1 MKICLLSYRG
11 HPYCGGQ
18 GIYIHYLSRELTRQ
32 GHEVHLLSG
41 PPHPEVVEAVKVHK
55 VESLSLYERPDF
67 SPIKKSQLL
76 NPINLY
82 EFLAVRHGIFAE
94 PLTFS
99 MRAYFKLRELLSHTK
114 FDVIHDNQC
123 LGYGLLLMKRF
134 KIPLVSTIHH
144 PIFIDRQIE
153 IDHAGNWRDR
163 RRIRKWYS
171 FVNMQHRVARRMD
184 RIITVSQNSAEDIRR
199 LCKVPQSKLRVVYN
213 GIDGSLFKMDNSV
226 SKEPNSLIM
235 VGETRMKGIRFLL
248 KALQLLN
255 GEMEAKLTVVGGG
268 SLNGYA
274 SSLVKEYGLEDQVA
288 FTGRISAEEL
298 VRRYSAA
305 EVAVVPS
312 LYEGF
317 GFPAAEA
324 MSCNVP
330 LIATR
335 AGALP
340 EVAGEDGEAGIMV
353 PPGDPHVL
361 AEAIKRLLSDELL
374 RDKMGGAGRNRV
386 EGKFTWEQA
395 AKQTIEVYQELM

>member
-1 MKICLLSYRG
+1 MKICILSYRG

-18 GIYIHYLSRELTRQ
+18 GIYIHYLSRELSRL

-41 PPHPEVVEAVKVHK
+41 PPHPEVVKEVKVHK
-55 VESLSLYERPDF
+55 LESLSLYERPDF

-123 LGYGLLLMKRF
+123 LGYGLLLMKHF

-144 PIFIDRQIE
+144 PIYIDRQIE
-153 IDHAGNWRDR
+153 LDHVKSRHDK
-163 RRIRKWYS
+163 RRISRWYS
-171 FVNMQHRVARRMD
+171 FINMQHRVARRID
-184 RIITVSQNSAEDIRR
+184 RIITVSQNSAEDIMRF
-199 LCKVPQSKLRVVYN
+199 CKIPQSKLRVVYN
-213 GIDGSLFKMDNSV
+213 GVDGNLFKMDNSV

-235 VGETRMKGIRFLL
+235 VGETRMKGILFLL
-248 KALQLLN
+248 KALQQLN
-255 GEMEAKLTVVGGG
+255 GETEAKLTVVGGG

-274 SSLVKEYGLEDQVA
+274 SSLVEEYGLEGRVD
-288 FTGRISAEEL
+288 FTGRLSAEEL

-305 EVAVVPS
+305 AVAVVPS

-324 MSCNVP
+324 MSCKIP
-330 LIATR
+330 LIATK

-340 EVAGEDGEAGIMV
+340 EVAGEDGEAGVLV
-353 PPGDPHVL
+353 PPADPNSL
-361 AEAIKRLLSDELL
+361 AEAIRYLLSDELL
-374 RDKMGGAGRNRV
+374 RDKMGKAGRERV
-386 EGKFTWEQA
+386 ESKFTWEQA
-395 AKQTIEVYQELM
+395 ARQTIEVYQELM